1 MKRTSLY
8 LCLMAML
15 LLASCDAIPALL
27 PSAPTLDIHPLFV
40 AATQTSQALATQ
52 AAQQSL
58 TGIPSPTPT
67 RVRPRTETPTPRP
80 TFTPIPTSTF
90 FLVPI
95 VPTRIVP
102 TSPSVPTTVPTSS
115 ICNWVAVQDITVE
128 AGADFAPSEAFTK
141 TWRFTNIGN
150 CTWNKSYELAFS
162 SGYQMDGP
170 GIVNL
175 PKNVAPG
182 QSVDISIDLIAP
194 AKVNNYIGYWVLKD
208 DYGHTFGIG
217 PSAKDPFTVEIDVLS
232 YLPVSYHFARRYCE
246 ATWTS
251 AAGTLPC
258 PGTVG
263 DSRGFIIKNEK
274 PQLETGGI
282 ENEPALITHPQL
294 TNNGYISGKFPAYT
308 VQSGEHFYTVLSCK
322 YGVTACDVIFRLN
335 YQITGSN
342 TTQSLSSWQVKY
354 DDAITF
360 VDINLTPLAG
370 QSVQFI
376 LTVESNGSPSQDEAI
391 WLAPIIK
398 KP

>member
-1 MKRTSLY
+1 
-8 LCLMAML
+8 
-15 LLASCDAIPALL
+15 
-27 PSAPTLDIHPLFV
+27 
-40 AATQTSQALATQ
+40 
-52 AAQQSL
+52 
-58 TGIPSPTPT
+58 
-67 RVRPRTETPTPRP
+67 
-80 TFTPIPTSTF
+80 
-90 FLVPI
+90 
-95 VPTRIVP
+95 
-102 TSPSVPTTVPTSS
+102 
-115 ICNWVAVQDITVE
+115 
-128 AGADFAPSEAFTK
+128 
-141 TWRFTNIGN
+141 
-150 CTWNKSYELAFS
+150 
-162 SGYQMDGP
+162 MDGP